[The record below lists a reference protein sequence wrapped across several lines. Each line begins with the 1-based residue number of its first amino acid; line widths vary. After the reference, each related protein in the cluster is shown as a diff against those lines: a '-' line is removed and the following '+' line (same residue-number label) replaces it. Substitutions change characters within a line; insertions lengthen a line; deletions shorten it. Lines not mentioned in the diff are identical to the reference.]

1 MEDDHVRRCPAAQQ
15 NGGTHG
21 PRRANQRSSV
31 RGLYRAMLGADAQAW
46 RHRRDRHLPAHK
58 VAGVKDAIEAAGA
71 TLQYLPQYSPDLNP
85 IEMPFSKFKA
95 CERPQSELSVVFAVG
110 YVRSCQPSVARNVE
124 ITSDMPAM
132 CPYD

>member
-15 NGGTHG
+15 NGGTNG
-21 PRRANQRSSV
+21 PRWANQRSSV
-31 RGLYRAMLGADAQAW
+31 RGLYRAMLGADAQPW
-46 RHRRDRHLPAHK
+46 RHRGDRQPSAHK

-95 CERPQSELSVVFAVG
+95 FMRKA
-110 YVRSCQPSVARNVE
+110 
-124 ITSDMPAM
+124 
-132 CPYD
+132 